1 MQGAC
6 QALPEERQRGCLL
19 PAGADPMDGFP
30 GMQTNQNALRG
41 WKTGMAFASSDG
53 VCVRRIGK
61 LSERLTRS
69 RRCKGRAVFYDV
81 TGKLGRQNAAMTP
94 KSEDLPCV

>member
-53 VCVRRIGK
+53 VCV
-61 LSERLTRS
+61 TRS
-69 RRCKGRAVFYDV
+69 RRCKGRAAFYDV